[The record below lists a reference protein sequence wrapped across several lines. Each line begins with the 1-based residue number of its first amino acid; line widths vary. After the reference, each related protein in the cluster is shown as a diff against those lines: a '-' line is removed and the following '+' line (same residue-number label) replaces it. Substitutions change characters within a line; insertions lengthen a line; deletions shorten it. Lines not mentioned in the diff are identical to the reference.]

1 MLSPKK
7 NAECAEGFGNVD
19 LLAVLDYRGSISL
32 PLFRPLAPIN
42 ATISLAPQPRSCR
55 VAPGAMSLLV
65 ETTADNGGDRRKEP
79 QRLCCARDE
88 QWQRN
93 EKSMTEWAIVWWPQ
107 AHRGDNGW

>member
-7 NAECAEGFGNVD
+7 NAECAEGFRNVD

-55 VAPGAMSLLV
+55 VAPEAMSLVV
-65 ETTADNGGDRRKEP
+65 EGVAEAPSYLRRRRK
-79 QRLCCARDE
+79 RLP
-88 QWQRN
+88 
-93 EKSMTEWAIVWWPQ
+93 SMNPRITC
-107 AHRGDNGW
+107 